1 MGKLNLRN
9 GEVISAAVLAVL
21 GVYIVLQ
28 ARAWNYSGPD
38 GPGPGFFPIWY
49 GLAMVGLALLL
60 IGRTVL
66 RADATASDT
75 AGTRTNRRGL
85 ATWIAFAA
93 AIALMNTLGFIVSF
107 GAFTF
112 FLVAVMFRKPPLT
125 AALTAISTAAVFYLT
140 FPLALGVSLP
150 KGVFGF

>member
-1 MGKLNLRN
+1 MGKFNLRN
-9 GEVISAAVLAVL
+9 GEVISGAVLAAL
-21 GVYIVLQ
+21 GAYIVLQ
-28 ARAWNYSGPD
+28 ARGWNYSGPD
-38 GPGPGFFPIWY
+38 GPGPGFFPLWY
-49 GLAMVGLALLL
+49 GLTMVALALIL
-60 IGRTVL
+60 IGRTAL

-75 AGTRTNRRGL
+75 AETRTNRRGL

-107 GAFTF
+107 GVFTF
-112 FLVAVMFRKPPLT
+112 FLVGVMFRKPPLT
-125 AALTAISTAAVFYLT
+125 AALTAIGTVAVFYLT